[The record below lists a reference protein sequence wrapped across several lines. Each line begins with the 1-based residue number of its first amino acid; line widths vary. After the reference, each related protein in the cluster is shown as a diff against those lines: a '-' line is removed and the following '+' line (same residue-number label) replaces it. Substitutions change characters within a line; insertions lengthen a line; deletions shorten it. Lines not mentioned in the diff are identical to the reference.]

1 MKEELNYTDIIN
13 VKTPTE
19 DIPQDATIVVPA
31 SNFLCKVNSTIFF
44 DRFIDFFNR
53 TNNQITFCGLG
64 AQSTESLNTPKKL
77 VDSLQTVQIKFFKM
91 LSERAGLIGVRG
103 EFTAECLSL
112 MGVHNVQS
120 VGCPS
125 FYKYFDGFYPE
136 VAAPSIR
143 GVQMTFTPGTIER
156 SKILKLGMSNECFWI
171 VQEMGEYPKTINVL
185 GKECVSYK

>member
-136 VAAPSIR
+136 VAVPSIR
-143 GVQMTFTPGTIER
+143 GGADDFY
-156 SKILKLGMSNECFWI
+156 SWN
-171 VQEMGEYPKTINVL
+171 Y
-185 GKECVSYK
+185 

>member
-1 MKEELNYTDIIN
+1 M
-13 VKTPTE
+13 
-19 DIPQDATIVVPA
+19 
-31 SNFLCKVNSTIFF
+31 
-44 DRFIDFFNR
+44 
-53 TNNQITFCGLG
+53 
-64 AQSTESLNTPKKL
+64 NTPKKL

-112 MGVHNVQS
+112 MGAHNVQS